1 MQVSVESTDGLERK
15 LNIAVPAEQIDTEVT
30 KRIADASKKVRLDGF
45 RPGKV
50 PRKVVKQRFGDS
62 IRAEVLGEVAN
73 QMFQQA
79 VSQEELKPV
88 GQPAIE
94 PKVNEEGKDF
104 EFIATFEILPEI
116 TLKDTSGLELELLS
130 ASVGDEDIEEMID
143 KLRDQQATWTEVA
156 RPAVANDRVNIDYA
170 GTKDGESF
178 DGGSAEG
185 SDLELGS
192 KRMIDGFES
201 GLEGASAGDSV
212 TLNLSF
218 PEEYHAED
226 LKGAAVVFEVK
237 VNTVSEKVL
246 AELDQAFFA
255 KFEVEGDLED
265 FKTNVR
271 ENMTRQL
278 DASLEAHRKQLVMD
292 KLFEENTFDLPAA
305 MIDSEIANLQQQS
318 LAQFGAAAENFDLS
332 MLPRELFEEQAKKRV
347 ALGVILNQAIVDFD
361 IKPDRDALMAFLDD
375 LAQSY
380 DDPEEVKQHYL
391 SDQNRLQQVE
401 MMLVEKRVV
410 DAVLE
415 SATVTEKSSSYQDVM
430 EAAQTNQG

>member
-15 LNIAVPAEQIDTEVT
+15 LNIAVPAEQIDTEVA
-30 KRIADASKKVRLDGF
+30 KRIVDASKKVRLDGF

-62 IRAEVLGEVAN
+62 IRAEVLGEIAN

-104 EFIATFEILPEI
+104 EFIATFDVMPEI
-116 TLKDTSGLELELLS
+116 TLKDTSGFDFELLA
-130 ASVGDEDIEEMID
+130 ASVGDDDIEDMIG

-156 RPAVANDRVNIDYA
+156 RPAATNDRVNIDYA
-170 GTKDGESF
+170 GTKDGEPF

-212 TLNLSF
+212 TLNLTF

-246 AELDQAFFA
+246 AELDEAFFA

-292 KLFEENTFDLPAA
+292 RLFEEHTFDLPAA

-347 ALGVILNQAIVDFD
+347 ALGVILNQAIVDFE
-361 IKPDRDALMAFLDD
+361 IKPDREALMAFLDD
-375 LAQSY
+375 LAKSY

-401 MMLVEKRVV
+401 MMLIEKRVV

-415 SATVTEKSSSYQDVM
+415 SATVTEKASTYQDVM
-430 EAAQTNQG
+430 EAAQANQG

>member
-30 KRIADASKKVRLDGF
+30 KRIVDASKKVRLDGF

-62 IRAEVLGEVAN
+62 IRAEVLGEFAN

-104 EFIATFEILPEI
+104 EFIATFEIYPEI
-116 TLKDTSGLELELLS
+116 VLKDSSGFQLELLK
-130 ASVGDEDIEEMID
+130 ASVKDEDIEEMIE
-143 KLRDQQATWTEVA
+143 KLRDQQATWAEVA
-156 RPAVANDRVNIDYA
+156 RPAAANDRVNIDYA
-170 GTKDGESF
+170 GTKDGEPF

-201 GLEGASAGDSV
+201 GLEGTSAGDSV
-212 TLNLSF
+212 TLNLTF
-218 PEEYHAED
+218 PEEYHAEA
-226 LKGAAVVFEVK
+226 LKGAAVVFDVK
-237 VNTVSEKVL
+237 VNSVSEKSL
-246 AELDQAFFA
+246 AELDEAFFA
-255 KFEVEGDLED
+255 KFEVEGDLDD

-278 DASLEAHRKQLVMD
+278 DASLEAHGKQLVMD
-292 KLFEENTFDLPAA
+292 KLFEENTFDLPVA

-347 ALGVILNQAIVDFD
+347 ALGVILNQAITDFE
-361 IKPDRDALMAFLDD
+361 IKPDREALMAFLDD
-375 LAQSY
+375 LAKSY

-401 MMLVEKRVV
+401 MMLIEKRVV

-415 SATVTEKSSSYQDVM
+415 SATVTEKASSYQDVM
-430 EAAQTNQG
+430 EAAQANQG

>member
-30 KRIADASKKVRLDGF
+30 KRIVDASKKVRLDGF

-62 IRAEVLGEVAN
+62 IRAEVLGEFAN

-104 EFIATFEILPEI
+104 EFIATFEIYPEI
-116 TLKDTSGLELELLS
+116 VLKDSSGFQLELLK
-130 ASVGDEDIEEMID
+130 ASVKDEDIEEMIE
-143 KLRDQQATWTEVA
+143 KLRDQQATWAEVA
-156 RPAVANDRVNIDYA
+156 RPAAANDRVNIDYA
-170 GTKDGESF
+170 GTKDGEPF

-212 TLNLSF
+212 TLNLTF
-218 PEEYHAED
+218 PEEYHAEA
-226 LKGAAVVFEVK
+226 LKGAAVVFDVK
-237 VNTVSEKVL
+237 VNSVSEKSL
-246 AELDQAFFA
+246 AELDEAFFA
-255 KFEVEGDLED
+255 KFEVEGDLDD

-278 DASLEAHRKQLVMD
+278 DASLEAHGKQLVMD
-292 KLFEENTFDLPAA
+292 KLFEENTFDLPVA

-318 LAQFGAAAENFDLS
+318 LAQFGA
-332 MLPRELFEEQAKKRV
+332 
-347 ALGVILNQAIVDFD
+347 
-361 IKPDRDALMAFLDD
+361 
-375 LAQSY
+375 
-380 DDPEEVKQHYL
+380 
-391 SDQNRLQQVE
+391 
-401 MMLVEKRVV
+401 
-410 DAVLE
+410 
-415 SATVTEKSSSYQDVM
+415 
-430 EAAQTNQG
+430 